1 MSPEW
6 FKFYLI
12 GAAGGNTPTAED
24 VFYNYACIHSTLML
38 ATRAPIE
45 NFVRY
50 SQNYVNP
57 EVPDQARLIPKHS
70 DIRYRLLSDHWCNTW
85 RNVELSIEDETHEQR
100 MGRHHFG
107 DPGSIRCFFGR
118 GGPVYRS
125 PTFQHPADLT
135 IGHWLGLG
143 EGTSRSEAIAK
154 LGHHKALVASRLA
167 EFDKPVKYTVD
178 VCDDEIVDQIERGI
192 FKAFPWQGY
201 FAVELL
207 QSTSHKDGFKFTEL
221 YMDELKA
228 SYTSFINPAT
238 SHSMYGTE
246 RVVLDFTDEN
256 PSAKMPLPVFFTDK
270 NSCEYK
276 AQKDD
281 WERPLRSFGLLEGT
295 KWSDHQADTEREET
309 KGPKALDPNG
319 EWNTKALR
327 IAPNEIHISDPS
339 IHKIIYSQTAPYDKP
354 DSFYQCFNNPHS
366 LTSETDQ
373 SLHRERRRLLNPY
386 FSKKAVGDLSPLV
399 WSKIEKLENKLRIPK
414 GPLDAYDAVRC
425 LTVEVITKFCFGIDV
440 DLIDENQVSFE
451 ASFLDTFDAAS
462 HSIVDMVFAPTFKR
476 LKFIMPMPILVR
488 IDKEIANLLRL
499 GEWAQDCLNHWAKGA
514 TLADQSRYP
523 IIFDCLK
530 HLPDRTK
537 KAQAV
542 DILAA
547 GSDTT
552 ALTLTYGIF
561 HILSN
566 PAVKQRL
573 VDELDA
579 ALPDAG
585 TNPSLSELEK
595 LPYLLH
601 EGVTPDC
608 ITSAR
613 KITSHC
619 TKGRAPLIVDG
630 KVIPSGTIVGMSA
643 YSMHRDENV
652 WGQDAYEFKPERWLD
667 GADKNLDQFLCPF
680 SKGQRSCIGQNLA
693 MAEIRLMFAMFFRRF
708 HIDLCPSSTLSKP
721 HDCFTIQLD
730 RPGLLIT
737 CSPKEK

>member
-1 MSPEW
+1 MGHSNLFLLQDARWLYPNVLVGLVVLALSTLLTIV
-6 FKFYLI
+6 FYRVALHPLSAFPGPI
-12 GAAGGNTPTAED
+12 SAAFSSKWLYRICSTTFPED
-24 VFYNYACIHSTLML
+24 VL
-38 ATRAPIE
+38 
-45 NFVRY
+45 
-50 SQNYVNP
+50 
-57 EVPDQARLIPKHS
+57 K
-70 DIRYRLLSDHWCNTW
+70 
-85 RNVELSIEDETHEQR
+85 ELHKKY
-100 MGRHHFG
+100 GR
-107 DPGSIRCFFGR
+107 
-118 GGPVYRS
+118 
-125 PTFQHPADLT
+125 
-135 IGHWLGLG
+135 
-143 EGTSRSEAIAK
+143 
-154 LGHHKALVASRLA
+154 
-167 EFDKPVKYTVD
+167 
-178 VCDDEIVDQIERGI
+178 
-192 FKAFPWQGY
+192 
-201 FAVELL
+201 
-207 QSTSHKDGFKFTEL
+207 
-221 YMDELKA
+221 
-228 SYTSFINPAT
+228 
-238 SHSMYGTE
+238 
-246 RVVLDFTDEN
+246 
-256 PSAKMPLPVFFTDK
+256 VF
-270 NSCEYK
+270 
-276 AQKDD
+276 
-281 WERPLRSFGLLEGT
+281 
-295 KWSDHQADTEREET
+295 H
-309 KGPKALDPNG
+309 
-319 EWNTKALR
+319 TKALR

-339 IHKIIYSQTAPYDKP
+339 IYKIIYSQTAPYEKP

-399 WSKIEKLENKLRIPK
+399 WSKIEKLENKLRIFK

-440 DLIDENQVSFE
+440 DLIDENQVSFQ
-451 ASFLDTFDAAS
+451 AGFLDTFDAAS
-462 HSIVDMVFAPTFKR
+462 HTIVDMVFAPTFNR
-476 LKFIMPMPILVR
+476 LKFIIPMPILVR

-514 TLADQSRYP
+514 TLADQSSYP
-523 IIFDCLK
+523 IIFDCLE

-595 LPYLLH
+595 LPYLVYNAFLSSR
-601 EGVTPDC
+601 GLLANVFNQ
-608 ITSAR
+608 TSCMKESLRIASPVPGR
-613 KITSHC
+613 LPRIVP
-619 TKGRAPLIVDG
+619 KGKAPLIVDG

-643 YSMHRDENV
+643 YSMHRDENI

-667 GADKNLDQFLCPF
+667 GADKKLDQFLCPF

-708 HIDLCPSSTLSKP
+708 HIYLCPSSTLSKP
-721 HDCFTIQLD
+721 HDYFTIQLD

-737 CSPKEK
+737 CSPREK